1 MFYLICSCKI
11 DLQYSFFRIFRTEQF
26 FTICAVLVQVSTF
39 KYFNFMMSLLL
50 SFICRFVLHSCIT
63 AGVVPFISV
72 DVFLKGSV
80 TAFEVSLLPVV
91 VISPWCAAKLLHHSP
106 VTPTQRKRG
115 RKWNEKRLRV
125 WDYRHWSV
133 IMRINKHSVEKSLY
147 SH

>member
-72 DVFLKGSV
+72 DVFLKEGLWPHLKYLYYQLWWFHPDVQLNYYIILLLLLLKGRGGENEMKKGSGFEITV
-80 TAFEVSLLPVV
+80 TDQWLWE
-91 VISPWCAAKLLHHSP
+91 
-106 VTPTQRKRG
+106 
-115 RKWNEKRLRV
+115 
-125 WDYRHWSV
+125 
-133 IMRINKHSVEKSLY
+133 
-147 SH
+147 

>member
-39 KYFNFMMSLLL
+39 KYFYFMMSLLL

-72 DVFLKGSV
+72 DVFLKEGLWPHLKYLYYQLWWFHPDVQLNYYIILLLLLLKGRGGENEMKKGSGFEITV
-80 TAFEVSLLPVV
+80 TDQWLWE
-91 VISPWCAAKLLHHSP
+91 
-106 VTPTQRKRG
+106 
-115 RKWNEKRLRV
+115 
-125 WDYRHWSV
+125 
-133 IMRINKHSVEKSLY
+133 
-147 SH
+147 

>member
-11 DLQYSFFRIFRTEQF
+11 DLQYSFSRIFRTEQF

-72 DVFLKGSV
+72 DVFLKEGLWPHLKYLYYQLWWFHPDVQLNYYIILLLLLLKGRGGENEMKKGSGFEITV
-80 TAFEVSLLPVV
+80 TDQWLWE
-91 VISPWCAAKLLHHSP
+91 
-106 VTPTQRKRG
+106 
-115 RKWNEKRLRV
+115 
-125 WDYRHWSV
+125 
-133 IMRINKHSVEKSLY
+133 
-147 SH
+147 